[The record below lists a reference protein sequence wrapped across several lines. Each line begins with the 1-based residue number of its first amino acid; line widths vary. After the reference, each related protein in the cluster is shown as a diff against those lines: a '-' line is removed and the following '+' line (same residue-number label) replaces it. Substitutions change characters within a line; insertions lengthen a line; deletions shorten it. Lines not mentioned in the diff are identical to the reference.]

1 MQTRAAMQLG
11 GRVREAEEDDD
22 EEEAGGGRSKM
33 GYEGKRS

>member
-1 MQTRAAMQLG
+1 MRTRAAMQLG